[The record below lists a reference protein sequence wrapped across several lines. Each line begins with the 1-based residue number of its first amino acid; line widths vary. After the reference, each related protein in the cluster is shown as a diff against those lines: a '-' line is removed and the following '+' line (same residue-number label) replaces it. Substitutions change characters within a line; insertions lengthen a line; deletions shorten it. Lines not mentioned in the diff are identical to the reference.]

1 MYNKGQNLIFLISQP
16 RAGSTL
22 TQRMLGA
29 HPLIHT
35 QSEPWILLHPLHA
48 LKPDNL
54 ISGFNSDFYTR
65 GLNDFIDNMP
75 GGRQKYI
82 ETIAEAFG
90 SFYAA
95 ILEQKEK
102 MFFLDKTP
110 RYYYILNELHAY
122 YPEAKFI
129 FLWRNPAA
137 VITSIINTW
146 ININWF
152 RLSEYKDDFLYAP
165 ILMLQGRKNIGE
177 QAFSICYEDL
187 ISNPG
192 KHMES
197 LCSFIGIPY
206 EKSMMQYANNTGDK
220 WLYGDQGTVNEK
232 SSPDSSHADN
242 WQSGLD
248 NPQLW
253 RVLDD
258 YIRYLGEKTLS
269 DMGYSYEH
277 ILSVLQDN
285 KPDMDI
291 EKHSIALSQLLENTR
306 FAIIENRR
314 LLEIVKQKDKLL
326 NHTHESL
333 QLKNELLKQKDDV
346 LKQKDGVLKQKDNT
360 LKQTGEELK
369 QKSEVLRQ
377 KSEELSY
384 TSEVLKQKDEELR
397 QRSEVLKQKD
407 ELVRQK
413 EEMLKQK
420 DNEVKQSNDELKQRN
435 DELKLKDSELKK
447 KEIELKKKDEE
458 LKQIKWWLKDVGTSL
473 SFKIGHAILWPVRKM
488 LGK

>member
-1 MYNKGQNLIFLISQP
+1 MFNKGKNLIFLISQP

-22 TQRMLGA
+22 TQKILGA
-29 HPLIHT
+29 HSLIHT

-54 ISGFNSDFYTR
+54 ISGFDSDLYTV
-65 GLNDFIDNMP
+65 GLNDFIGNMP
-75 GGRQKYI
+75 GGKQKYT

-90 SFYAA
+90 GFYTS
-95 ILEQKEK
+95 ILEQNKK
-102 MFFLDKTP
+102 HFFLDKTP
-110 RYYYILNELHAY
+110 RYYHILNELYEY

-137 VITSIINTW
+137 VLTSIINTW
-146 ININWF
+146 TNINWF
-152 RLSEYKDDFLYAP
+152 RLSEYSYDLQQAP
-165 ILMLQGRKNIGE
+165 NLMVQGMQKIG
-177 QAFSICYEDL
+177 QRAYSICYEDL
-187 ISNPG
+187 ISNPD

-197 LCSFIGIPY
+197 LCTFIGIPY
-206 EKSMMQYANNTGDK
+206 EKSMLQYANNKNEK
-220 WLYGDQGTVNEK
+220 WHFGDQGTVNEK
-232 SSPDSSHADN
+232 SSPDSSHAEN
-242 WQSGLD
+242 WQAGLD

-346 LKQKDGVLKQKDNT
+346 LKQKDNT
-360 LKQTGEELK
+360 LKQTGEEL
-369 QKSEVLRQ
+369 RQ
-377 KSEELSY
+377 K
-384 TSEVLKQKDEELR
+384 SEVLKQKEEMMKKKDEIVR
-397 QRSEVLKQKD
+397 QKEEMMKQKD
-407 ELVRQK
+407 EIVRQK

-420 DNEVKQSNDELKQRN
+420 DNEVKQSNDVLKQRN
-435 DELKLKDSELKK
+435 DELKLKDIELKK
-447 KEIELKKKDEE
+447 KEDELKKKDEE
-458 LKQIKWWLKDVGTSL
+458 LKQIKWWLGDVSTSM
-473 SFKIGHAILWPVRKM
+473 SFKIGHAILWPVRMILWGYLSK
-488 LGK
+488 KK